1 MDAVSRQAGNKWV
14 IYQMMTRLFGNKVTK
29 NRVYGSR
36 EENGVGHFDDITDK
50 ALDEIRKLGATHIWF
65 TGVLEHASMS
75 DYSDYG
81 IPVDDADVVKG
92 RAGSPYAVKD
102 YYDVDPDLATDVEKR
117 REEWEALIARTHKA
131 GLGVIMDFVPNHVA
145 RAYASD
151 AAPEGVEDFGARDDR
166 SRRFSPQNNFYYL
179 PGEAFRVPPDYD
191 PLGPGIKGPKEDGFF
206 DENPARASGNNV
218 FSATPSLG
226 DWFETVKLNYGIDY
240 EDGMKTYFDPMP
252 DTWLKM
258 KDILLFW
265 ADKGVDAFRC
275 DMAEMVPVEFWAWV
289 IAEVKKEYPDL
300 KFIAE
305 IYQPALYR
313 SYLHRGGFDFLYDKV
328 GCYDALRALM
338 EGRASA
344 GQVIAATEE
353 TQDIDPHMLRF
364 LENHDEQRIASSQFA
379 GDARIGLPGMLFS
392 AASGMG
398 PVMIYF
404 GQETGEPAAGAEGFQ
419 GDDGRT
425 TIFDY
430 WGVPEHQKWMNDGR
444 FDGGKLSAAQ
454 KKLRSEYGKILNLCQ
469 SSEAVRFGTFVDL
482 TPAMEIPG
490 EAAGRVLCFAR
501 KSFGQTL
508 FFFCNFSDRPMDI
521 GYHISK
527 EGEEALPRFRDAFTG
542 EETEVSGDKI
552 QLHLPAYGYRVLEW

>member
-1 MDAVSRQAGNKWV
+1 MDTGSKPAGNKWV
-14 IYQMMTRLFGNKVTK
+14 IYQMMTRLFGNKVSK
-29 NRVYGSR
+29 NRIYGSR
-36 EENGVGHFDDITDK
+36 EENGVGHFNDITDK
-50 ALDEIRKLGATHIWF
+50 ALREIRKLGATHIWF
-65 TGVLEHASMS
+65 TGVIEHATMT

-92 RAGSPYAVKD
+92 RAGSPYAIKD
-102 YYDVDPDLATDVEKR
+102 YYDVDPDLATDVGKR
-117 REEWEALIARTHKA
+117 MEEWEALIARTHKA

-151 AAPEGVEDFGARDDR
+151 ARPEGVEDFGVHDDR
-166 SRRFSPQNNFYYL
+166 SKCFSPNNNFYYL

-191 PLGPGIKGPKEDGFF
+191 PLGPDLKGPKEDGFF
-206 DENPARASGNNV
+206 DEMPARASGNNV
-218 FSATPSLG
+218 FSAAPSLN

-240 EDGMKTYFDPMP
+240 ENGMKKYFDPMP

-265 ADKGVDAFRC
+265 AGKGVDAFRC

-289 IAEVKKEYPDL
+289 IAEVKREYPDL

-305 IYQPALYR
+305 IYQPGLYR
-313 SYLHRGGFDFLYDKV
+313 SYLQQGGFDFLYDKV
-328 GCYDALRALM
+328 GCYDAVRALM
-338 EGRASA
+338 EGRGSA
-344 GQVIAATEE
+344 REVIAAIEK
-353 TQDIDPHMLRF
+353 TQDIDPYMLRF
-364 LENHDEQRIASSQFA
+364 LENHDEQRIASPQFA

-392 AASGMG
+392 GASGMG

-404 GQETGEPAAGAEGFQ
+404 GQESGEPATGAEGFQ

-444 FDGGKLSAAQ
+444 FDGGKLTAAQ
-454 KKLRSEYGKILNLCQ
+454 KRLREEYVKILNLCRN
-469 SSEAVRFGTFVDL
+469 SEAIRFGTFVDL
-482 TPAMEIPG
+482 SPAMEIPD
-490 EAAGRVLCFAR
+490 EAAGKVLCFAR

-508 FFFCNFSDRPMDI
+508 FFFCNFAGQAIDLS
-521 GYHISK
+521 YHISK
-527 EGEEALPRFRDAFTG
+527 EGAEALPRFRDVFTG
-542 EETEVSGDKI
+542 EEVEASEDKV
-552 QLHLPAYGYRVLEW
+552 QLQLPAYGYRVLEW

>member
-1 MDAVSRQAGNKWV
+1 MDEVRRPAGNKWV
-14 IYQMMTRLFGNKVTK
+14 IYQMMTRLFGNKVTN
-29 NRVYGSR
+29 NRKYGSR
-36 EENGVGHFDDITDK
+36 QENGVGKFEDISEK
-50 ALDEIRKLGATHIWF
+50 ALEEIRKLGVTHVWF
-65 TGVLEHASMS
+65 TGVLEHAGMS

-81 IPVDDADVVKG
+81 IAVDDADVVKG
-92 RAGSPYAVKD
+92 RAGSPYAIKD
-102 YYDVDPDLATDVEKR
+102 YYDVDPDLAADVEKR
-117 REEWEALIARTHKA
+117 MKEWEALIERSHRA

-151 AAPEGVEDFGARDDR
+151 ASPEGVEDFGVRDDR

-191 PLGPGIKGPKEDGFF
+191 PLGPELKGPQEDGFF
-206 DENPARASGNNV
+206 DEMPARASGNNV
-218 FSATPSLG
+218 FSASPASG

-240 EDGMKTYFDPMP
+240 EDSMKKYFDPMP

-258 KDILLFW
+258 KDILLYW
-265 ADKGVDAFRC
+265 AGKGVDAFRC
-275 DMAEMVPVEFWAWV
+275 DMAGMVPVEFWAWA
-289 IAEVKKEYPDL
+289 IGEVKKEYPHL
-300 KFIAE
+300 QFIAE

-313 SYLHRGGFDFLYDKV
+313 SYLRKGGFDYLYDKV

-338 EGRASA
+338 EGHGSA
-344 GQVIAATEE
+344 REVIAASEE

-364 LENHDEQRIASSQFA
+364 LENHDEQRIASAHFA

-404 GQETGEPAAGAEGFQ
+404 GQEVGEPALGAEGFQ

-444 FDGGKLSAAQ
+444 FDGGRLSSAQ
-454 KKLRSEYGKILNLCQ
+454 KKLRREYGKILKLCQ
-469 SSEAVRFGTFVDL
+469 ESEAIRFGTFVDL
-482 TPAMEIPG
+482 TPAMEIPD
-490 EAAGRVLCFAR
+490 EAADRVICFAR

-508 FFFCNFSDRPMDI
+508 FFFCNFSGQTVDLN
-521 GYHISK
+521 YHIAR
-527 EGEEALPRFRDAFTG
+527 EGQSALPRFRDAFTG
-542 EETEVSGDKI
+542 EEVEAAEDLI
-552 QLHLPAYGYRVLEW
+552 RLQLPAYGYRVLEW

>member
-1 MDAVSRQAGNKWV
+1 MDAVSRRAGNKWV

-29 NRVYGSR
+29 NRIYGSR

-117 REEWEALIARTHKA
+117 REEWEALIVRTHKA

-191 PLGPGIKGPKEDGFF
+191 PLGPEIKGPKEDGFF

-265 ADKGVDAFRC
+265 AGKGVDAFRC

-305 IYQPALYR
+305 IYRPALYR

-364 LENHDEQRIASSQFA
+364 LENHDEQRIASPQFA

-454 KKLRSEYGKILNLCQ
+454 KKLRSEYAKILHLCKD
-469 SSEAVRFGTFVDL
+469 SEAIRLGTFEDL
-482 TPAMEIPG
+482 TSAMEIPG

-508 FFFCNFSDRPMDI
+508 FFFCNFSDRALDLS
-521 GYHISK
+521 YHIAK
-527 EGEEALPRFRDAFTG
+527 EGKSALPRFRDAFTG
-542 EETEVSGDKI
+542 EETEASGDKI